1 MTPRSAAAGPGDREE
16 MLLAAYATLRETSA
30 RMLTLARF
38 GEWEALVEQESR
50 YLVQVERIRRMDA
63 QQSLRGERAARKA
76 ALLEQIL
83 EQDMEIR
90 QCLVARRDELG
101 RLIGNSRRQQSLDRA
116 YGAQQGTLPI
126 DASRRFGKRGT

>member
-1 MTPRSAAAGPGDREE
+1 MARS
-16 MLLAAYATLRETSA
+16 
-30 RMLTLARF
+30 

-63 QQSLRGERAARKA
+63 QQSLSGERAAHKA
-76 ALLEQIL
+76 TLLEQIL

-101 RLIGNSRRQQSLDRA
+101 RLIGNSRRQQSLNRA
-116 YGAQQGTLPI
+116 YGAQQGAI
-126 DASRRFGKRGT
+126 DASYRFGKKGP

>member
-1 MTPRSAAAGPGDREE
+1 MTARPAGPGDREE
-16 MLLAAYATLRETSA
+16 MLLAAYRALRETSA
-30 RMLTLARF
+30 RMLALARS

-63 QQSLRGERAARKA
+63 QQSLSGERAASKA

-90 QCLVARRDELG
+90 QCLVSRRDELG
-101 RLIGNSRRQQSLDRA
+101 RLIGNSRRQQSLNRA
-116 YGAQQGTLPI
+116 YGAQQGGLPI
-126 DASRRFGKRGT
+126 DAGYRFGKKGS